1 MLVACVAGLSAVVV
15 AAPSVLAGTESVTFQ
30 FGENGTWV
38 VPDRVTS
45 IEVEVAGGGG
55 GGGNNADVSGGSGA
69 LVKASVTTQG
79 GEVLDIGVGGGG
91 AGLTGTAT
99 GGAGGGGASIV
110 SSTSTGLTDLLIIA
124 GGGGGAG
131 IGADSARSSSGG
143 SAGINA
149 AGDGGDAGSFP
160 GLDAGQAGKNGV
172 GGAKSSITRSPGQD
186 YVLGN
191 TGVNNGAG
199 GVNGSGLLPAR
210 VGGAGSEA
218 RAFAGGR
225 GGAGF
230 GGGSTGAS
238 GTVSSASASAGGG
251 GGGSTAQGQA
261 VNLVPGDTSYY
272 SSAGGAG
279 GTSSARNGEDGWVR
293 ITWVIP
299 APLPDPTPAD
309 GASTA
314 SGPRAPV
321 ILSLTMPAGMTC
333 TPPRSDG
340 SGLWVQLPAG
350 DDCSESA
357 AARLGSPMD
366 TELLG
371 WATSPD
377 FPVVIAQRQVDKGWG
392 AYELFDQAG
401 ELTAVFIPAGGWT
414 EASSDTKLF
423 PVWGE

>member
-1 MLVACVAGLSAVVV
+1 MLVACAAGLCAVVV
-15 AAPSVLAGTESVTFQ
+15 AAPSVLAGTASETFK

-69 LVKASVTTQG
+69 LVKSSVTTQG

-110 SSTSTGLTDLLIIA
+110 SSTSTGLSDLLIIA

-149 AGDGGDAGSFP
+149 AGDGGDAGSFS
-160 GLDAGQAGKNGV
+160 GLDAGQGGKNGI
-172 GGAKSSITRSPGQD
+172 GGSNPGNATSPGQN
-186 YVLGN
+186 YVLG
-191 TGVNNGAG
+191 TTAANNGAG

-218 RAFAGGR
+218 RTFAGGR

-230 GGGSTGAS
+230 GGGSTGANA
-238 GTVSSASASAGGG
+238 TVSDATANSGGG

-261 VNLVPGDTSYY
+261 VNLVPGETSYY
-272 SSAGGAG
+272 SSAGGTGGVLSAG
-279 GTSSARNGEDGWVR
+279 GHGWVV

-299 APLPDPTPAD
+299 APLPDPELPA
-309 GASTA
+309 GAA
-314 SGPRAPV
+314 QREPV
-321 ILSLTMPAGMTC
+321 VLQLTMPAGVQCSTLQVDS
-333 TPPRSDG
+333 TGP
-340 SGLWVQLPAG
+340 WVRLPAA
-350 DDCSESA
+350 DDCSIEVNARSGSA
-357 AARLGSPMD
+357 DDEPG
-366 TELLG
+366 LLG
-371 WATSPD
+371 WATTPN
-377 FPVVIAQRQVDKGWG
+377 FPVKLAQRQIDNGWG
-392 AYELFDQAG
+392 AYETFDSSG
-401 ELTAVFIPAGGWT
+401 DLTAVFIPAGGWAQ
-414 EASSDTKLF
+414 ASSDTNLF
-423 PVWGE
+423 PIWAE